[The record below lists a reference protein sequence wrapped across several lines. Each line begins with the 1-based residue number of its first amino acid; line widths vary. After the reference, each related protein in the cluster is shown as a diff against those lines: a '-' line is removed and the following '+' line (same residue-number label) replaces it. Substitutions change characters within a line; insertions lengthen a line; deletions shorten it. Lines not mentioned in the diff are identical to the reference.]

1 MRKDG
6 EEGWR
11 KEGDG
16 IDGDVLDVLDV
27 LDGDTP
33 LRSRMKRN
41 IHCCY
46 GYNVSKKLFRSVFVK
61 VESKNELDFMSSLPE

>member
-6 EEGWR
+6 EEERMDGGR

-16 IDGDVLDVLDV
+16 IDVLDV

-33 LRSRMKRN
+33 
-41 IHCCY
+41 
-46 GYNVSKKLFRSVFVK
+46 
-61 VESKNELDFMSSLPE
+61 PT

>member
-16 IDGDVLDVLDV
+16 IDGIDEDGGDVLDVLDV

-41 IHCCY
+41 IYIVVMDITLVRNCF
-46 GYNVSKKLFRSVFVK
+46 GLSW
-61 VESKNELDFMSSLPE
+61 